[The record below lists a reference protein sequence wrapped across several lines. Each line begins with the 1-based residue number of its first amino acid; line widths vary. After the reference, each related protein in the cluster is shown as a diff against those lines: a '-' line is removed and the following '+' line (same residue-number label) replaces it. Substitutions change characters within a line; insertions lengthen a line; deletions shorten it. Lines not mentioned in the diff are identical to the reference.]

1 MSDDIREVARKRL
14 KAKADFKVF
23 VGIAILVS
31 LLVTGVWF
39 FTSGPGTYFWP
50 GWAIGGLAIAVAFS
64 GYNAY
69 GPSDHV
75 TDAAI
80 DAEVERLKRK
90 SGGA

>member
-14 KAKADFKVF
+14 KAKADFRVF

-31 LLVTGVWF
+31 LLLLAVWF
-39 FTSGPGTYFWP
+39 FTSGVGSYFWP
-50 GWAIGGLAIAVAFS
+50 GWPIGGLAIAVAFS
-64 GYNAY
+64 GYAAY

-75 TDAAI
+75 TESAI

-90 SGGA
+90 SSGA